1 MSLECLW
8 TLQEI
13 DQKLIKVAK
22 ESKQRELVLALNN
35 AYSQIQETEVFLEQL
50 NKEITGLEQ
59 KAEEYEKMLK
69 ELDKEK
75 THFEERLYSGQA
87 NSPKEME
94 GLGNKI
100 AQLESKISN
109 LEEKTL
115 AIMDVIEDKVHI
127 VNKRKAELNKLKK
140 DYQKGYKKY
149 QFTKE
154 KLEQERILLE
164 TQRKEKI
171 ALITEEL
178 LKKYNQLQEKFKFKG
193 VALIESGRCSGCKI
207 DISRIHLKAIQQ
219 GQSEV
224 YCEHCRRLIVG
235 EIQKLSR

>member
-140 DYQKGYKKY
+140 DYQKGYKN
-149 QFTKE
+149 
-154 KLEQERILLE
+154 INSP
-164 TQRKEKI
+164 RK
-171 ALITEEL
+171 
-178 LKKYNQLQEKFKFKG
+178 N
-193 VALIESGRCSGCKI
+193 
-207 DISRIHLKAIQQ
+207 
-219 GQSEV
+219 
-224 YCEHCRRLIVG
+224 
-235 EIQKLSR
+235 